1 MHSCQSMAACCKF
14 VFPSQLPDKVFHH
27 NLGMVV
33 YSFENVPANQFHNS
47 DYRKSSYSNLTTH
60 HSLKEKGKIK
70 EINQSTKTSR
80 RGPKLIFQVQE
91 IDLKVLV
98 TNLNCY
104 ELQGFLFS
112 SFFGQPCTEFESPLD
127 WIKLFQSPLVKE
139 LEWNVWRARQI
150 FPDRNQFVVFFQLN
164 VTLYGKLF
172 NDSIVC

>member
-1 MHSCQSMAACCKF
+1 MHSYQSMAACCTF
-14 VFPSQLPDKVFHH
+14 VFHH

-70 EINQSTKTSR
+70 EINQSTRTSR

-112 SFFGQPCTEFESPLD
+112 SFFGHPCTEFKSPLD
-127 WIKLFQSPLVKE
+127 WITLLQSPLVNSKE
-139 LEWNVWRARQI
+139 YEWIDFDWYWWSMRHNRESCR
-150 FPDRNQFVVFFQLN
+150 
-164 VTLYGKLF
+164 
-172 NDSIVC
+172 